1 MFNFWKKNKYSPKK
15 INNLYSKYLYTGI
28 LGSLMKY
35 CHRELEKK
43 LPARNYK
50 KILEIGAGSEPHIK
64 YIKNK
69 NVSYYILEKTKFK
82 PIKKIESGKIFYKFY
97 KGKKIPFK
105 KSTFDR
111 VILSHVL
118 EHVPNPENFLF
129 EVMNTLKKGGT
140 LSISLPADPGLIYR
154 LSRLL
159 NKFFI
164 AKGKL
169 KMSSLEYDYSNAI
182 EHINSIFNLVDIIRH
197 NYKDKIVEDFLPFK
211 IKLIDLNL
219 FYNVHITK

>member
-1 MFNFWKKNKYSPKK
+1 MFNFWKKNNYSAKK
-15 INNLYSKYLYTGI
+15 INNLYSGYLYTGV

-43 LPARNYK
+43 LPDRNYK
-50 KILEIGAGSEPHIK
+50 KILEIGAGSESHIK

-111 VILSHVL
+111 IILSHVL
-118 EHVPNPENFLF
+118 EHVPNPEIFLF
-129 EVMNTLKKGGT
+129 EVMSTLKKGGI
-140 LSISLPADPGLIYR
+140 LSISLPADPGLFYR
-154 LSRLL
+154 ISRLV
-159 NKFFI
+159 NKFFL
-164 AKGKL
+164 ARGKL
-169 KMSSLEYDYSNAI
+169 KMSGLEYDYANAI
-182 EHINSIFNLVDIIRH
+182 EHINPIFNLVDIIRH
-197 NYKDKIVEDFLPFK
+197 NYKNKIVEDFLPFK
-211 IKLIDLNL
+211 IKLIDINL